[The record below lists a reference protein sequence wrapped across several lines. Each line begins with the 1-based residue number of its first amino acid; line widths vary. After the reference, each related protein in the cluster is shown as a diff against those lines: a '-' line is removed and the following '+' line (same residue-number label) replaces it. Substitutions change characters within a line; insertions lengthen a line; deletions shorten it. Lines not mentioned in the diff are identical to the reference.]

1 MCRRIETAS
10 STASRSWQVLEY
22 PCSTILSLPVSSS
35 PGSILANQKTRK
47 HKPKEALKLVKPSF
61 LLVREY
67 EENIVDSR
75 LLHHQHLVGIRIG
88 QDQYRLPLP
97 PK

>member
-1 MCRRIETAS
+1 M
-10 STASRSWQVLEY
+10 V
-22 PCSTILSLPVSSS
+22 
-35 PGSILANQKTRK
+35 NQKTRK
-47 HKPKEALKLVKPSF
+47 HTPKEALKLVNPSF

-88 QDQYRLPLP
+88 QDQYRLPP
-97 PK
+97 